1 MSETRCASFRKMPY
15 IPDKIITELALSQ
28 SEDAE
33 QLWKLLK
40 YTDVNALTKPNLTLE
55 EKVDLIWSPE
65 KVTPERTQDTF
76 NVFLKPLIPASLN
89 TSESQTQLRIYRNRT
104 SAVSIYQSTISYE
117 LDVIVNES
125 SCMVRTLENILV
137 EKTDYMEMLLIEL
150 LNTMDVGAG
159 FNFLRFDRLSGGNS
173 VSELNINNSKSLY
186 GRSFILVLA
195 YMDESLG
202 GGTCG

>member
-104 SAVSIYQSTISYE
+104 SAISIYQSTISYQ

-137 EKTDYMEMLLIEL
+137 EKTDYIEMLLIEL
-150 LNTMDVGAG
+150 LNTMDVGTG
-159 FNFLRFDRLSGGNS
+159 INFLRFDRLSGGNS

-186 GRSFILVLA
+186 GRSFILVLS
-195 YMDESLG
+195 YIDTSLG
-202 GGTCG
+202 GGCHS